1 MTPRFDYWSC
11 VQNLLEDCV
20 ETVRAKERIE
30 MYRYTSEKYEVQYQ
44 IEARQ
49 EGNKVKVVGIQI
61 NKQQEEAATTTAMN
75 NLVTL
80 ISDNKCTKSTSTL
93 TTTTIICNKR
103 ILNNNWWFVCN
114 LICTSSTTC

>member
-30 MYRYTSEKYEVQYQ
+30 MYFYASTVLQKNMKYQ

-49 EGNKVKVVGIQI
+49 EGTRLGSWNT
-61 NKQQEEAATTTAMN
+61 N
-75 NLVTL
+75 
-80 ISDNKCTKSTSTL
+80 
-93 TTTTIICNKR
+93 
-103 ILNNNWWFVCN
+103 
-114 LICTSSTTC
+114 

>member
-30 MYRYTSEKYEVQYQ
+30 MYTSTSEKYEVPDRGKTRGY
-44 IEARQ
+44 
-49 EGNKVKVVGIQI
+49 VVGIQI
-61 NKQQEEAATTTAMN
+61 DYQQEEAAAKTAMN
-75 NLVTL
+75 GLVTL
-80 ISDNKCTKSTSTL
+80 ISDNKCIKSTSTL
-93 TTTTIICNKR
+93 TTTTIFCNKR
-103 ILNNNWWFVCN
+103 ILNNNWCFVCN